1 MNPENERIYQAF
13 MKKLQTE
20 IVFFMNTYENAV
32 IKSIPETG
40 FYVKFSGEDEFLA
53 KNGSR
58 LVTDG
63 LLEYKEITEKEY
75 NNF

>member
-1 MNPENERIYQAF
+1 
-13 MKKLQTE
+13 
-20 IVFFMNTYENAV
+20 MNTYENAV